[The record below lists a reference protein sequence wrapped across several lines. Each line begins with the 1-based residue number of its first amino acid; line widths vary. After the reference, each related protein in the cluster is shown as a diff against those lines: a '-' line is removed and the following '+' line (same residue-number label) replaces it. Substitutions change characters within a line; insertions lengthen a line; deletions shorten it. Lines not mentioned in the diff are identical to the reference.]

1 MASSVRRN
9 CSVLLRCAD
18 GVCTPRQVFEILES
32 VGATVASVLDAVQVL
47 PNKSMD
53 VTFKTVALKR
63 AFVKVLRRLPSVVV
77 EPYSND
83 YVVVTVLN
91 VEHELNDNIVKF
103 ALGMYGKVVASRWC
117 VYPEYPS
124 IFNGNRQYK
133 VVLEKDIPSSLRI
146 GARNISVRYP
156 GQPFTCL
163 RCGGRDH
170 RIKECPNL
178 KCFLCLGLGHQSKDC
193 KEGIRCSICLELGH
207 PFRACPMSFAR
218 KAHTT
223 AAWDRES
230 QGSDSEEEAPTVVT
244 PAAPTAPPGSVEPAV
259 ATVSQGGKE
268 VATDVVES
276 EVVEE
281 DPGPSNVHTRTC
293 ARDEGDAAME
303 VKEDGRKEAGKEKGV
318 KEGKGKKGVK
328 ERKTVAEGSEK
339 KDKASNENGGKS
351 KVPNPHVSDGSGSEM
366 DEGDEAVPPVSL
378 KRDLAVS
385 DADCSDSSD
394 SDLMPSDK
402 SGRKLRKA

>member
-1 MASSVRRN
+1 
-9 CSVLLRCAD
+9 
-18 GVCTPRQVFEILES
+18 
-32 VGATVASVLDAVQVL
+32 
-47 PNKSMD
+47 
-53 VTFKTVALKR
+53 
-63 AFVKVLRRLPSVVV
+63 
-77 EPYSND
+77 
-83 YVVVTVLN
+83 
-91 VEHELNDNIVKF
+91 
-103 ALGMYGKVVASRWC
+103 
-117 VYPEYPS
+117 
-124 IFNGNRQYK
+124 
-133 VVLEKDIPSSLRI
+133 
-146 GARNISVRYP
+146 
-156 GQPFTCL
+156 
-163 RCGGRDH
+163 
-170 RIKECPNL
+170 
-178 KCFLCLGLGHQSKDC
+178 
-193 KEGIRCSICLELGH
+193 
-207 PFRACPMSFAR
+207 MSFAR

-351 KVPNPHVSDGSGSEM
+351 KVPNPHVSDGPGPKWTR
-366 DEGDEAVPPVSL
+366 VTRRYLPFP
-378 KRDLAVS
+378 
-385 DADCSDSSD
+385 
-394 SDLMPSDK
+394 
-402 SGRKLRKA
+402 LRETLRCQTQTAATRLTAI